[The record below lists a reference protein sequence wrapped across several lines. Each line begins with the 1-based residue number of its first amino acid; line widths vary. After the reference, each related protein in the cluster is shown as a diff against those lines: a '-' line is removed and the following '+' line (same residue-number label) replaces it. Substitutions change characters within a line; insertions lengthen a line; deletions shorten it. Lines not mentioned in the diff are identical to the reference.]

1 MSATSLKLPEDLK
14 RRIGRMAAHVGQT
27 PHAFMVEALAR
38 EATRS
43 ELRERFAVDAEVA
56 ERAAL
61 ASGKSVPL
69 AAAFNF
75 LEQRVA
81 GKRARRPKA
90 RAWRASK

>member
-14 RRIGRMAAHVGQT
+14 RRLGRMAARAGQT

-38 EATRS
+38 EATRA
-43 ELRERFAVDAEVA
+43 ELRERFASDAA
-56 ERAAL
+56 EAESEAL

-69 AAAFNF
+69 KAAFDY
-75 LEQRVA
+75 LETRLV
-81 GKRARRPKA
+81 GKSARRPKA

>member
-14 RRIGRMAAHVGQT
+14 RRIGRMAATVGQT
-27 PHAFMVEALAR
+27 PHAFMVAALAR

-69 AAAFNF
+69 AAAFDF
-75 LEQRVA
+75 LDKRAA
-81 GKRARRPKA
+81 GKSARRPKV
-90 RAWRASK
+90 RAWRGSK